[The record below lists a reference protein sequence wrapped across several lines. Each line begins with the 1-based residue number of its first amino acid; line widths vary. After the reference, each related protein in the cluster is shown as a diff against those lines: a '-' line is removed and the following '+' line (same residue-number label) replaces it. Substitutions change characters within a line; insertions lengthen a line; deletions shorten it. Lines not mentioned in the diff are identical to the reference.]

1 MLRRPTGRPLM
12 AAAIGRRLAIFL
24 LSLLGASIIVFA
36 VCSALP
42 GAVAEVM
49 LGEGATE
56 EQVLALTAEL
66 GLDRPVTVRYLEWLG
81 GMLTG
86 DFGTSYFSGQGVLE
100 LMAPRVAVTVWLVV
114 LALLLSVAVAVPVG
128 MVAAMKRRSWVGF
141 AATTAAQVGMAVPAF
156 WAAIGLVLVFAVG
169 LRWLPANGYVPLLR
183 DPLGWASHLVLPVI
197 SLAIVQSA
205 VLVRYVRSA
214 FLEVLSEDYYRTARA
229 VGWRPFP
236 ALLRHGLR
244 NAALSLVTVV
254 GLQLSAVLVGAI
266 VIEQVFA
273 LPGLGTQL
281 LSAVSQRDLFI
292 VQGVVMFL
300 AASVLLINFL
310 VDLSYAWIDPR
321 LRTGQRR

>member
-1 MLRRPTGRPLM
+1 MPILAFL
-12 AAAIGRRLAIFL
+12 GRRLAIFAV
-24 LSLLGASIIVFA
+24 SLLGASLLIFA
-36 VCSALP
+36 VCAALP
-42 GAVAEVM
+42 GEVAEII
-49 LGEGATE
+49 LGEGAS
-56 EQVLALTAEL
+56 QAQIDALTVEL
-66 GLDRPVTVRYLEWLG
+66 GLDRPWTVRYLEWVG
-81 GMLTG
+81 GMLHG
-86 DFGTSYFSGQGVLE
+86 DLGQSVFTKQGVLE
-100 LMAPRVAVTVWLVV
+100 LMAPRIAVTWWLVIF
-114 LALLLSVAVAVPVG
+114 ALLLSILIAVPVG
-128 MVAAMKRRSWVGF
+128 MLAAMKRRSWQGF
-141 AATTAAQVGMAVPAF
+141 AASTLAQLGMAIPAF
-156 WAAIGLVLVFAVG
+156 WAAIVLVLIFAVG
-169 LRWLPANGYVPLLR
+169 LRWLPANGYIPLTVN
-183 DPLGWASHLVLPVI
+183 PVGWASHLVLPVT

-214 FLEVLSEDYYRTARA
+214 FIEVLSEDYYRTARA

-273 LPGLGTQL
+273 LPGLGSQL
-281 LSAVSQRDLFI
+281 LSAVSQRDLMV

-321 LRTGQRR
+321 LRAEARR

>member
-1 MLRRPTGRPLM
+1 VPILAFL
-12 AAAIGRRLAIFL
+12 GRRLAIFAV
-24 LSLLGASIIVFA
+24 SLLGASLLVFG

-42 GAVAEVM
+42 GQIAEVL
-49 LGEGATE
+49 LGEGAT
-56 EQVLALTAEL
+56 QAQIDALTVEL
-66 GLDRPVTVRYLEWLG
+66 GLNRPWTVRYLEWAG
-81 GMLTG
+81 GMLHG
-86 DFGTSYFSGQGVLE
+86 DFGHSYFTRQGVLE
-100 LMAPRVAVTVWLVV
+100 LMAPRIAVTWWLVV
-114 LALLLSVAVAVPVG
+114 FALLLAIAIALPVG
-128 MVAAMKRRSWVGF
+128 MLAAMKRRSWQGF
-141 AATTAAQVGMAVPAF
+141 LATTLSQLGMAVPAF
-156 WAAIGLVLVFAVG
+156 WAAIVLVLVFAVG
-169 LRWLPANGYVPLLR
+169 LRWLPANGYVPLTVS
-183 DPLGWASHLVLPVI
+183 PLGWASHLVLPVI

-214 FLEVLSEDYYRTARA
+214 FIEVLSEDYYRTARA

-273 LPGLGTQL
+273 LPGLGSQL
-281 LSAVSQRDLFI
+281 LTAVSQRDLMI

-321 LRTGQRR
+321 LRTERSR

>member
-1 MLRRPTGRPLM
+1 MPILAFL
-12 AAAIGRRLAIFL
+12 GRRLAIFAV
-24 LSLLGASIIVFA
+24 SLLGASLLVFG

-42 GAVAEVM
+42 GQIAEVL
-49 LGEGATE
+49 LGEGAT
-56 EQVLALTAEL
+56 QAQIDALTVEL
-66 GLDRPVTVRYLEWLG
+66 GLNRPWTVRYLEWAG
-81 GMLTG
+81 GMLHG
-86 DFGTSYFSGQGVLE
+86 DFGHSYFTRQGVLE
-100 LMAPRVAVTVWLVV
+100 LMAPRIAVTWWLVAF
-114 LALLLSVAVAVPVG
+114 ALLLAIAIAVPVG
-128 MVAAMKRRSWVGF
+128 MLAAMKRRSWQGF
-141 AATTAAQVGMAVPAF
+141 VATTLSQLGMAVPAF
-156 WAAIGLVLVFAVG
+156 WAAIVLVLVFAVG
-169 LRWLPANGYVPLLR
+169 LRWLPANGYVPLTVS
-183 DPLGWASHLVLPVI
+183 PLGWASHLVLPVI

-214 FLEVLSEDYYRTARA
+214 FIEVLSEDYYRTARA

-273 LPGLGTQL
+273 LPGLGSQL
-281 LSAVSQRDLFI
+281 LTAVSQRDLMI

-321 LRTGQRR
+321 LRTERSR

>member
-1 MLRRPTGRPLM
+1 MPILAFL
-12 AAAIGRRLAIFL
+12 GRRLAIFAV
-24 LSLLGASIIVFA
+24 SLLGASLLVFA

-42 GAVAEVM
+42 GQVAEVM
-49 LGEGATE
+49 LGDGAT
-56 EQVLALTAEL
+56 QAQIDALTAEL
-66 GLDRPVTVRYLEWLG
+66 GLNRPWTVRYFQWAG
-81 GMLTG
+81 GMLHG
-86 DFGTSYFSGQGVLE
+86 DFGHSYFTRQSVTD
-100 LMAPRVAVTVWLVV
+100 LMAPRVAVTLWLVIF
-114 LALLLSVAVAVPVG
+114 ALLLAIAVALPVG
-128 MVAAMKRRSWVGF
+128 MLAAMKRRSWQGF
-141 AATTAAQVGMAVPAF
+141 VASAASQLGMAVPAF
-156 WAAIGLVLVFAVG
+156 WAAIVLVLVFAVG
-169 LRWLPANGYVPLLR
+169 LRWLPANGYVPLAVS
-183 DPLGWASHLVLPVI
+183 PLEWASHLVLPVV

-214 FLEVLSEDYYRTARA
+214 FIEVLSEDYYRTARA

-273 LPGLGTQL
+273 LPGLGSQL
-281 LSAVSQRDLFI
+281 LTAVSQRDLMI

-321 LRTGQRR
+321 LRTERA